1 MESKKDD
8 YFVDGFLIRHFNI
21 FPANFDKENLFEE
34 QKIFLIYLMG
44 IIPDFDSWRLN
55 VDYKIRLDEIK
66 KMKSVK
72 IDDTILD
79 MARLQEKDLKQVER
93 EELLKEKKKK
103 IKELNKKFGIDED
116 EIVIEKTVETKEDIH
131 DNNPARLW
139 EILQGKGLVK

>member
-8 YFVDGFLIRHFNI
+8 YFIDGFLIRHFNI

-79 MARLQEKDLKQVER
+79 MAKLQEKDLKQVER
-93 EELLKEKKKK
+93 EELY
-103 IKELNKKFGIDED
+103 GIMDYTMPFICLRKLIID
-116 EIVIEKTVETKEDIH
+116 KSCVIMCNRQVIM
-131 DNNPARLW
+131 
-139 EILQGKGLVK
+139 

>member
-1 MESKKDD
+1 
-8 YFVDGFLIRHFNI
+8 
-21 FPANFDKENLFEE
+21 
-34 QKIFLIYLMG
+34 MG

-79 MARLQEKDLKQVER
+79 MAKLQEKDLKQVER

>member
-1 MESKKDD
+1 MESKSDD
-8 YFVDGFLIRHFNI
+8 YFIDVFLISHFNI

-55 VDYKIRLDEIK
+55 VDYKVRLDEIK

-79 MARLQEKDLKQVER
+79 MARFQEKDLKQVER